1 MKSNQQIYSKLFYS
15 EATMKT
21 AIRDYGRIATIIL
34 HDNRDNYLCTFCDC
48 VVDTKRVMH
57 EFGNYLI
64 ELMNTQGEK
73 T

>member
-1 MKSNQQIYSKLFYS
+1 
-15 EATMKT
+15 MKT